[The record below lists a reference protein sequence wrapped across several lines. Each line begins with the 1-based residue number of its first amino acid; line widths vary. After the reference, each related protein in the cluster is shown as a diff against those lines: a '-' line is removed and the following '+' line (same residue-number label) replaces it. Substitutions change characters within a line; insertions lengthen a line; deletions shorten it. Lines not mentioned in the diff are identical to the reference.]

1 MYPRKLKGVSEKW
14 RRLYFQRK
22 SLWIWMLDLGL
33 LIYERITTRMWRI
46 AKMDNIRL
54 LRIIIHIFVTLL
66 ASIKIRSWKIQY
78 LYFHKEI
85 KPNFIELF
93 NARQSRPQEVNFT
106 HSSFNQKLAVLWIFT
121 DIGKYARY
129 KPKFNL
135 SSLFWFF
142 KFFKK
147 VINIE
152 AAKPLLFMKRYPS
165 GAPSEIVALWPDL
178 KWGQPIVVFVVGF
191 LITYAWF
198 KGLWWLDDTYR
209 RSI

>member
-22 SLWIWMLDLGL
+22 SLWIWMLDIGL
-33 LIYERITTRMWRI
+33 LIYESITTRMWRI

-54 LRIIIHIFVTLL
+54 LCIIIHIFVTLL
-66 ASIKIRSWKIQY
+66 ASIEIHSWKIQY

-142 KFFKK
+142 
-147 VINIE
+147 
-152 AAKPLLFMKRYPS
+152 
-165 GAPSEIVALWPDL
+165 
-178 KWGQPIVVFVVGF
+178 
-191 LITYAWF
+191 
-198 KGLWWLDDTYR
+198 
-209 RSI
+209 

>member
-22 SLWIWMLDLGL
+22 YLWIWMLELGL
-33 LIYERITTRMWRI
+33 LIYESITTRMWRI

-54 LRIIIHIFVTLL
+54 LCIIIHIFVTLL
-66 ASIKIRSWKIQY
+66 ASIEIHSWKIQY

-93 NARQSRPQEVNFT
+93 DARQSRPSRSKLHT

-121 DIGKYARY
+121 ELGKYARY

-142 KFFKK
+142 
-147 VINIE
+147 
-152 AAKPLLFMKRYPS
+152 
-165 GAPSEIVALWPDL
+165 
-178 KWGQPIVVFVVGF
+178 
-191 LITYAWF
+191 
-198 KGLWWLDDTYR
+198 
-209 RSI
+209 